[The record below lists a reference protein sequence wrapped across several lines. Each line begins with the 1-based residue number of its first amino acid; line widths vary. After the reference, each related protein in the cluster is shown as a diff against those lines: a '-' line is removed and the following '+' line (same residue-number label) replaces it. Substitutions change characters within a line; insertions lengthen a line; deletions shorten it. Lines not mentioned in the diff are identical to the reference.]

1 MEIWIVEDEVSA
13 AGRLKRMLLEV
24 LPGAEIRTGLDTVRR
39 TVKALREEGQPDVL
53 FLDIHLGDG
62 EVFELFE
69 QVEVSCPVVFA
80 TAYDD
85 YAIRAFE
92 VNGLDYLLKPVEK
105 SDLQRVVKK
114 LERLSSPP
122 LDARLLADFLQQ
134 FRQQAPVRR
143 RFVIKRGE
151 ELKYVDVREVAYF
164 FSEDGYIFLVL
175 RKGERHLI
183 ESSLDALE
191 DELSPAEF
199 FRINRKVLLRVEAI
213 DRIHRWFNSRL
224 KISLKP
230 PVLSET
236 IVSRERVRDFKYWL
250 ERG

>member
-24 LPGAEIRTGLDTVRR
+24 LPGARIRTGLDTVRQ
-39 TVKALREEGQPDVL
+39 TVKALQEEGQPDVL

-69 QVEVSCPVVFA
+69 QVEVSCPVIFA

-122 LDARLLADFLQQ
+122 LDARLLADLLQQ
-134 FRQQAPVRR
+134 LRQPPARR
-143 RFVIKRGE
+143 RFVIRRGE

-175 RKGERHLI
+175 HKGERHLI

-191 DELSPAEF
+191 AELSPAEF
-199 FRINRKVLLRVEAI
+199 FRINRKVLLRAEAI

-230 PVLSET
+230 PVLSEA